1 MRLGNY
7 IILFIISNILYLG
20 CSSSAESWLEEAK
33 ARMKKGDLITAR
45 EAIEKALEKNPGYSE
60 AYNLRGVINFQ
71 EKKIDEAIFD
81 YQKSVDL
88 KPSNYLGQLNLAAAF
103 MEKNA
108 WKDAVNPIEKAIKIA
123 PDSSAGYLQRGIIRA
138 ALHQIDLSKED
149 FKTSIKLNPKE
160 INAFYNRGNL
170 YFQEDKLDSAILD
183 FERTISLN
191 SEYGKSYYAL
201 GLSYY
206 KKNNFEKS
214 CLAFNQASKLNYPGA
229 KDALK
234 NLCK

>member
-1 MRLGNY
+1 MRLANY
-7 IILFIISNILYLG
+7 IILIIISNILYLG
-20 CSSSAESWLEEAK
+20 CSSSAESWYEEAK

-71 EKKIDEAIFD
+71 EKKIEEAILD

-108 WKDAVNPIEKAIKIA
+108 WKDAVNPIEKAVKIA

-138 ALHQIDLSKED
+138 ALHQIDLSKQD
-149 FKTSIKLNPKE
+149 FKTCIALNPKE

-183 FERTISLN
+183 FEQTISLN

>member
-1 MRLGNY
+1 MRIASY
-7 IILFIISNILYLG
+7 IILFIISSILSIG
-20 CSSSAESWLEEAK
+20 CSSSAESWFEEAK

-45 EAIEKALEKNPGYSE
+45 EAVEKALEKNPGYSE

-71 EKKIDEAIFD
+71 EKKIDDAILD

-88 KPSNYLGQLNLAAAF
+88 KPSNYLGQLNLASAL

-108 WKDAVNPIEKAIKIA
+108 WKDAVSPIDKAIQLA
-123 PDSSAGYLQRGIIRA
+123 PDSSAGYVQRGIIRA
-138 ALHQIDLSKED
+138 ALHLIDLSKQD
-149 FKTSIKLNPKE
+149 FTNSIKLNPKE
-160 INAFYNRGNL
+160 INAYYNRGNL
-170 YFQEDKLDSAILD
+170 YFQQDKLDSAILD
-183 FERTISLN
+183 FEQSISIN
-191 SEYGKSYYAL
+191 SEYGKAYYAL

-206 KKNNFEKS
+206 KKNKLEKS
-214 CLAFNQASKLNYPGA
+214 CLAFNQANKLNYPGA

>member
-1 MRLGNY
+1 MRIASH
-7 IILFIISNILYLG
+7 IILFIISSILSIG
-20 CSSSAESWLEEAK
+20 CSSSAESWFEEAK

-45 EAIEKALEKNPGYSE
+45 EAVEKALEKNPGYSE

-71 EKKIDEAIFD
+71 EKKIDDAILD

-88 KPSNYLGQLNLAAAF
+88 KPSNYLGQLNLASAF

-108 WKDAVNPIEKAIKIA
+108 WKDAVNPIDKAIQLA
-123 PDSSAGYLQRGIIRA
+123 PDSSAGYVQRGIIRA
-138 ALHQIDLSKED
+138 ALHLIDLSKQD
-149 FKTSIKLNPKE
+149 FTNSIKLNPKE
-160 INAFYNRGNL
+160 INAYYNRGNL
-170 YFQEDKLDSAILD
+170 YFQQDKLDSAILD
-183 FERTISLN
+183 FEQSISIN
-191 SEYGKSYYAL
+191 SEYGKAYYAL

-206 KKNNFEKS
+206 KKNKLEKS
-214 CLAFNQASKLNYPGA
+214 CLAFNQANKLNYPGA

>member
-1 MRLGNY
+1 MRLAHY
-7 IILFIISNILYLG
+7 IILFIISSILALG
-20 CSSSAESWLEEAK
+20 CSSSAESWFEEAK

-45 EAIEKALEKNPGYSE
+45 EAVEKALEKNPGYSE

-71 EKKIDEAIFD
+71 EKKIDDAILD

-88 KPSNYLGQLNLAAAF
+88 KPSNYLGQLNLASAF

-108 WKDAVNPIEKAIKIA
+108 WKDALAPIDKAIQLA
-123 PDSSAGYLQRGIIRA
+123 PDSSAGYVQRGIIRA
-138 ALHQIDLSKED
+138 ALHLIDLSKKD
-149 FKTSIKLNPKE
+149 FTMSIKLNPKE
-160 INAFYNRGNL
+160 INAYYNRGNL
-170 YFQEDKLDSAILD
+170 YFQQDKLDSAILD
-183 FERTISLN
+183 FEQSISIN
-191 SEYGKSYYAL
+191 SEYGKAYYAL

-206 KKNNFEKS
+206 KKNDFEKS
-214 CLAFNQASKLNYPGA
+214 CLAFNQANKLNYPGA

>member
-1 MRLGNY
+1 MRIASY
-7 IILFIISNILYLG
+7 IILFIISSILSIG
-20 CSSSAESWLEEAK
+20 CSSSAESWFEEAK

-45 EAIEKALEKNPGYSE
+45 EAVEKALEKNPGYSE

-71 EKKIDEAIFD
+71 EKKIDDAILD

-88 KPSNYLGQLNLAAAF
+88 KPSNYLGQLNLASAF

-108 WKDAVNPIEKAIKIA
+108 WKDAVSPIDKAIQLA
-123 PDSSAGYLQRGIIRA
+123 PDSSAGYVQRGIIRA
-138 ALHQIDLSKED
+138 ALHLIDLSKQD
-149 FKTSIKLNPKE
+149 FTNSIKLNPKE
-160 INAFYNRGNL
+160 INAYYNRGNL
-170 YFQEDKLDSAILD
+170 YFQQDKLDSAILD
-183 FERTISLN
+183 FEQSISIN
-191 SEYGKSYYAL
+191 SEYGKAYYAL

-206 KKNNFEKS
+206 KKNKLEKS
-214 CLAFNQASKLNYPGA
+214 CLAFNQANKLNYPGA

>member
-1 MRLGNY
+1 MRFAHY
-7 IILFIISNILYLG
+7 IILFIISNILSLG
-20 CSSSAESWLEEAK
+20 CSSSAESWFEQAK

-45 EAIEKALEKNPGYSE
+45 EAIEKALDKNPGYSE

-71 EKKIDEAIFD
+71 EKKIDEAILD

-108 WKDAVNPIEKAIKIA
+108 WKNAVMPINKAIQLA
-123 PDSSAGYLQRGIIRA
+123 PDSSAGYVQRGIIRA
-138 ALHQIDLSKED
+138 ALHLIDLSKQD
-149 FKTSIKLNPKE
+149 FTTSIKLNPKE
-160 INAFYNRGNL
+160 INAYYNRGNL

-183 FERTISLN
+183 FEQSISLN
-191 SEYGKSYYAL
+191 FEYGKAYYAL

-206 KKNNFEKS
+206 KKNKLEKS
-214 CLAFNQASKLNYPGA
+214 CLAFNQANKLNYPGA

>member
-1 MRLGNY
+1 MRLAHY
-7 IILFIISNILYLG
+7 IILFIISSILTLG
-20 CSSSAESWLEEAK
+20 CSSSAESWFEEAK
-33 ARMKKGDLITAR
+33 ARMGKGDLITAR
-45 EAIEKALEKNPGYSE
+45 AAIQKAIEKNPGYSE

-71 EKKIDEAIFD
+71 EKKIDEAILD

-88 KPSNYLGQLNLAAAF
+88 KPSNYLGQLNLASAF
-103 MEKNA
+103 MEKNG
-108 WKDAVNPIEKAIKIA
+108 WKDALAPIEKAVKIA

-138 ALHQIDLSKED
+138 ALHLINLSKQD

-160 INAFYNRGNL
+160 INAYYNRGNL
-170 YFQEDKLDSAILD
+170 YFQEEKLDSAILD
-183 FERTISLN
+183 FERSISLN
-191 SEYGKSYYAL
+191 SEYGKAYYAL

-206 KKNNFEKS
+206 KKNDFEKS
-214 CLAFNQASKLNYPGA
+214 CLAFNQANKLNYPGA

>member
-1 MRLGNY
+1 MRLAQY
-7 IILFIISNILYLG
+7 IFLFLLANVLSLG
-20 CSSSAESWLEEAK
+20 CSSSAESWFEAAK

-45 EAIEKALEKNPGYSE
+45 EAVEKALVKNPGYSE

-71 EKKIDEAIFD
+71 EKKIEEAILD

-88 KPSNYLGQLNLAAAF
+88 KPSNYLGQLNLASAF

-108 WKDAVNPIEKAIKIA
+108 WNGSVNPIEKAIKIA
-123 PDSSAGYLQRGIIRA
+123 PDSSDGYLKRGIIRA
-138 ALHQIDLSKED
+138 ALHQIDLSKQD
-149 FKTSIKLNPKE
+149 FTMSLKLNPKE
-160 INAFYNRGNL
+160 INAYYNRGNL
-170 YFQEDKLDSAILD
+170 YFQQDKLDSAILD
-183 FERTISLN
+183 FEQSISIN
-191 SEYGKSYYAL
+191 SEYGKAYYAL

-206 KKNNFEKS
+206 KKNKLEKS
-214 CLAFNQASKLNYPGA
+214 CLAFNQANKLKYPGA